1 MRAKLYSYFRK
12 VLNKEIRQ
20 VLLQNNIPSQDAFQ
34 EALQS
39 YRHQEKILKAHIKR
53 EGPVEQRA
61 RVAHI
66 HVEKKT
72 CMQCNRPHFQ
82 GGLCLLHFQVQYS
95 GNSVIGWE

>member
-20 VLLQNNIPSQDAFQ
+20 ILLQNHIPSREVFQ
-34 EALQS
+34 EAIQS
-39 YRHQEKILKAHIKR
+39 YRYQEELLKAQLKK
-53 EGPVEQRA
+53 ESLVEQRA

-72 CMQCNRPHFQ
+72 CIKCNRPAFQ
-82 GGLCLLHFQVQYS
+82 GGLCLLHFQVRYS
-95 GNSVIGWE
+95 GNSVIG